1 MEIDRKE
8 KTNGGKSMG
17 QYRHHLLSPL
27 QDFAEMPYPQFDFS
41 DTGLFHNRIRPSQ
54 PPWQIRWL
62 RHSDRR

>member
-1 MEIDRKE
+1 
-8 KTNGGKSMG
+8 MG